1 MNKFKKTVLAS
12 VLALAMVGCGSAE
25 DSAANFVESGN
36 NFLEEG
42 NVERARVQYR
52 NALQIDPRLAEP
64 YYRLALIDEKSQNWR
79 GMYANLSTAE
89 ALNPE
94 YIEVMI
100 KLGQMYLLSN
110 VFDEAMKR
118 ADQVLALEPDNIEGL
133 VLRATVFIR
142 QENFGSAS
150 TELQKA
156 LAVAPDDLN
165 VRMLEVTFL
174 NQRGDQQRAI
184 EAMES
189 LIELHPDAPPLYMQY
204 LTLLEQSR
212 RFEDMNKIYDKL
224 AEMFPEERWVAQS
237 QAQLQ
242 NGVLRRH
249 DDAMQ
254 TLAAFVERNPGD
266 VEAKLLHVGL
276 ARTVNAAQG
285 VSLLDSYIE
294 QYPESTELRFAR
306 VEVLLTDGRTEEV
319 IQDLNRLIE
328 TEGQSELASMARV
341 SLAGI
346 RAGEGDF
353 DTATRL
359 VNEVLGYS
367 SDDVPA
373 LIMRA
378 RLSLQNQQF
387 DDAVTDLRLAIRND
401 PDSDEALVLLAQAYA
416 ISGSQQLAADT
427 FRRALTANPQNQ
439 AAALAVA
446 ETHVRNRDIERA
458 EQVLITAMQGS
469 TDVNTLL
476 QAQLQVRLAGENWEG
491 SRDIIER
498 LRQSGDI
505 LPAEMAL
512 LSGQMHLGMQ
522 NYSSAIEEFESA
534 LSQEPGLIAALQG
547 LVNAHLALN
556 QLDELLAF
564 MNDHLEKNPDQ
575 IGAYGVKATLL
586 RNQQDLEAA
595 KNTVHQGLSMR
606 SDWVPGYSLLAS
618 LHFQEGDSESA
629 IDTYK
634 RGLAEVP
641 QDNTLTMQLASAY
654 YRVGN
659 YDAAKAAYEE
669 VLSRNPDIEPVIN
682 NLAVMLL
689 DNYGTEANKQRALE
703 MVERFRDSDQPYF
716 LDTYAWA
723 QINAGNYQLAF
734 PALSRAISLDSSV
747 PVFHFHMAV
756 LQHRMEDNA
765 AARDALATAER
776 MAIESDDQRLIQ
788 RIDAFKQETG
798 I

>member
-36 NFLEEG
+36 TFLEDG

-94 YIEVMI
+94 YTEVLI

-118 ADQVLALEPDNIEGL
+118 AEQVLALEPDNIEGL
-133 VLRATVFIR
+133 ALMATIYIR

-150 TELQKA
+150 VELDKA
-156 LAVAPDDLN
+156 LALAPDDLN
-165 VRMLEVTFL
+165 IRMLEVTLL
-174 NQRGDQQRAI
+174 NERGDRQRAM
-184 EAMES
+184 EAMEK
-189 LIELHPDAPPLYMQY
+189 LIDLHPDASPLYLQY
-204 LTLLEQSR
+204 LTMLEQR
-212 RFEDMNKIYDKL
+212 RRYEDMSKVYQKL
-224 AEMFPEERWVAQS
+224 AEMYPEERWVVQS
-237 QAQLQ
+237 HAQLL

-254 TLAAFVERNPGD
+254 TLAAFVERNPDD

-276 ARTVNAAQG
+276 ARTVNSAQG

-294 QYPESTELRFAR
+294 QYPNSTELRFAR
-306 VEVLLTDGRTEEV
+306 VEVLLADGRTEEV

-346 RAGEGDF
+346 RARAGDL
-353 DTATRL
+353 DAANRL

-378 RLSLQNQQF
+378 RLSMQQQRL
-387 DDAVTDLRLAIRND
+387 DDATTDLRLAIRNN

-416 ISGSQQLAADT
+416 MSGSQQLAADT

-446 ETHVRNRDIERA
+446 ETHVRNGDIERA
-458 EQVLITAMQGS
+458 EQVLTTAMLGS
-469 TDVNTLL
+469 TDVNSLL
-476 QAQLQVRLAGENWEG
+476 QAQLQVRLAGQNWEG
-491 SRDIIER
+491 SREIIER
-498 LRQSGDI
+498 LRQTGEV

-522 NYSSAIEEFESA
+522 NYTSAIEEFELA
-534 LSQEPGLIAALQG
+534 LSQEPGMISALQG

-556 QLDELLAF
+556 QLDELLAY
-564 MNDHLEKNPDQ
+564 MNNHLEKNPDQ

-595 KNTVHQGLSMR
+595 KATVQQGLSMR

-618 LHFQEGDSESA
+618 LHIQGGDPEIA

-641 QDNTLTMQLASAY
+641 EDNMLTMQLASAY
-654 YRVGN
+654 YTVGN

-669 VLSRNPDIEPVIN
+669 VLSRNPDVEPVIN

-689 DNYGTEANKQRALE
+689 DNYGTDANKRRALE

-756 LQHRMEDNA
+756 LQHRMEDSSRAQEALNRA
-765 AARDALATAER
+765 EQMAREAN
-776 MAIESDDQRLIQ
+776 DQRLMQ
-788 RIDAFKQETG
+788 RIDKFKQETG